1 MERGARKE
9 AGGRAQTPYAGGME
23 QRPQGTFGL
32 IKHLVQLRWQ
42 KLGRPGRTLATV
54 AGIAL
59 ALSAFAAAS
68 SCMIRGCLFGGCPY
82 QQSATHLETY
92 DHYEHPVLEA
102 GELEADVEYE
112 CPHSRR

>member
-1 MERGARKE
+1 M
-9 AGGRAQTPYAGGME
+9 Q

-42 KLGRPGRTLATV
+42 KLGRRGRTLATV

-68 SCMIRGCLFGGCPY
+68 SCMLQGCLFGGCPY
-82 QQSATHLETY
+82 SQQQSQAY
-92 DHYEHPVLEA
+92 DVEYQHPVLEA
-102 GELEADVEYE
+102 DVSEDEPREYD

>member
-1 MERGARKE
+1 M
-9 AGGRAQTPYAGGME
+9 Q

-42 KLGRPGRTLATV
+42 KLGRRGRTLATV

-68 SCMIRGCLFGGCPY
+68 SCMMRGCLFGGCPY
-82 QQSATHLETY
+82 SQQQEHLETVDY
-92 DHYEHPVLEA
+92 YQHPVLEA
-102 GELEADVEYE
+102 GELEEGAEYD

>member
-1 MERGARKE
+1 M
-9 AGGRAQTPYAGGME
+9 Q

-42 KLGRPGRTLATV
+42 KLGTRGRKFATL

-59 ALSAFAAAS
+59 ALSAFAVAS
-68 SCMIRGCLFGGCPY
+68 SCMIQGCLFGGCPY
-82 QQSATHLETY
+82 SQAPAADLET
-92 DHYEHPVLEA
+92 YEHPVLEA
-102 GELEADVEYE
+102 GALDEGEYE